1 MEQRTLVKWL
11 KILVLFAAVCG
22 LGLAGGVRHW
32 QDSGWWRATEF
43 SYCFWPWL
51 IFLWVLSIPC
61 FWALYLAWKIFGNIE
76 KDHAFTT
83 ENAEYMGRI
92 SFLAVADAVVLLVGN
107 VLFWLMCESSRNML
121 LCFVVTLIGIGFSVA
136 AAALSHLIWKAAD
149 LQDQSDWTI

>member
-11 KILVLFAAVCG
+11 KMLVLCAAVCG
-22 LGLAGGVRHW
+22 LGLAGGVLPLAGQW
-32 QDSGWWRATEF
+32 LVESYPEF

-92 SFLAVADAVVLLVGN
+92 SLLIGMN
-107 VLFWLMCESSRNML
+107 HPGILL

-136 AAALSHLIWKAAD
+136 AAALSHLIRKAAD

>member
-1 MEQRTLVKWL
+1 MVEDTGIICSGLWTGTGRS
-11 KILVLFAAVCG
+11 VLP
-22 LGLAGGVRHW
+22 LAGQWLVE
-32 QDSGWWRATEF
+32 SYPEF
-43 SYCFWPWL
+43 SYCFWPWI

-92 SFLAVADAVVLLVGN
+92 SFLAVADAVVLFGGKCV
-107 VLFWLMCESSRNML
+107 VLADWYESSRNIA

-136 AAALSHLIWKAAD
+136 AALSHLIRKAAD

>member
-22 LGLAGGVRHW
+22 LGLAGGVLPL
-32 QDSGWWRATEF
+32 F

-107 VLFWLMCESSRNML
+107 VLFWLIGMNHPGILL

>member
-1 MEQRTLVKWL
+1 MVEDTGIICSGLWTGTGRRCAATGRTV
-11 KILVLFAAVCG
+11 
-22 LGLAGGVRHW
+22 AGGEL
-32 QDSGWWRATEF
+32 SG
-43 SYCFWPWL
+43 
-51 IFLWVLSIPC
+51 IFLLLLAVAHLSVGFVDSIA

-92 SFLAVADAVVLLVGN
+92 SFLAAADAVVLLVGN
-107 VLFWLMCESSRNML
+107 VLFLLIGMNHPGILL

-136 AAALSHLIWKAAD
+136 AAALSHLIRKAAD

>member
-1 MEQRTLVKWL
+1 M
-11 KILVLFAAVCG
+11 
-22 LGLAGGVRHW
+22 
-32 QDSGWWRATEF
+32 
-43 SYCFWPWL
+43 
-51 IFLWVLSIPC
+51 SIPC

-107 VLFWLMCESSRNML
+107 VLFWLIGMNHPGILL

-149 LQDQSDWTI
+149 LQDQSDWTS